1 MKILSLHCDYIR
13 YKALKKALKN
23 PEKITKKRE
32 KGDIKEPLVILTAI
46 EKQDELNTKV
56 VEQITKEIK
65 KIAKQ
70 VKAKNILLYPYAH
83 LSSSFSNPSF
93 ALKILKQ
100 VEKKLKKSKL
110 KISRAPFGYY
120 KEFELKCKGHP
131 LAELSRQ
138 VDYEP
143 GEAQRLIDNTKE
155 AISKE
160 GPQKIIKRNI
170 KNKIRHKK
178 IKRK

>member
-46 EKQDELNTKV
+46 EKQDESNTKV

-70 VKAKNILLYPYAH
+70 VKAGC
-83 LSSSFSNPSF
+83 F
-93 ALKILKQ
+93 
-100 VEKKLKKSKL
+100 
-110 KISRAPFGYY
+110 
-120 KEFELKCKGHP
+120 
-131 LAELSRQ
+131 
-138 VDYEP
+138 
-143 GEAQRLIDNTKE
+143 
-155 AISKE
+155 
-160 GPQKIIKRNI
+160 
-170 KNKIRHKK
+170 
-178 IKRK
+178 